1 MFRYFILTSSFLF
14 LSLTSCFDDNKK
26 LLEKCA
32 DLRYKREN
40 LSSFNFSLELKE
52 KMQSVW
58 YAKAYKYC
66 EEEQKNTPST
76 FNLKYGK

>member
-1 MFRYFILTSSFLF
+1 MRTLILASSFLF

-26 LLEKCA
+26 VLEKCA
-32 DLRYKREN
+32 DSRYKREN
-40 LSSFNFSLELKE
+40 SSSLNFSLELKE

-58 YAKAYKYC
+58 YAKGYKYC
-66 EEEQKNTPST
+66 EEERKNTPST

>member
-1 MFRYFILTSSFLF
+1 MRPLILASSFLF

-32 DLRYKREN
+32 DSRYKREN

>member
-1 MFRYFILTSSFLF
+1 MRTFILASSFLF

-32 DLRYKREN
+32 DSRYKREN

-66 EEEQKNTPST
+66 EEERKSTPST

>member
-1 MFRYFILTSSFLF
+1 MRPLILAYSFLLLF
-14 LSLTSCFDDNKK
+14 LTSCFDDNKK

-32 DLRYKREN
+32 DSRYKREN
-40 LSSFNFSLELKE
+40 SSSINFSLELKE

-66 EEEQKNTPST
+66 EEERKNTPST